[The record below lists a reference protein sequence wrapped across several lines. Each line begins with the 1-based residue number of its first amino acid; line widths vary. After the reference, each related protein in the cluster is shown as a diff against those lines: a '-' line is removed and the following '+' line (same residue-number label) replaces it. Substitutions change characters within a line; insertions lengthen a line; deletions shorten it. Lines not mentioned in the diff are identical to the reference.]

1 MEPISLHNRSYES
14 QSRSTMTLGVGVR
27 IIVFLIIG
35 VVTYF
40 AFTKGITL
48 FSWHPTLM
56 LIGVSNSSF
65 GYVLFHI
72 FQSSLSV
79 SLSCDSEKQLCQPRT
94 NQYIFSICLLCSC
107 ILDALVWMNT
117 WIRVICQC
125 FSQNLCAV
133 IEFREM
139 SGFFFDLCRPSF
151 LFSHVYVYIRMNVHC
166 ANEYGSYVCSC
177 TRYSCVRN
185 KFRSHV

>member
-1 MEPISLHNRSYES
+1 MEPISQHNRSYES

-94 NQYIFSICLLCSC
+94 NQYIFSICFVVFMHSRCSRM
-107 ILDALVWMNT
+107 DEYMNT
-117 WIRVICQC
+117 CYMSVFFSKSLRCDWIPRNV
-125 FSQNLCAV
+125 
-133 IEFREM
+133 R
-139 SGFFFDLCRPSF
+139 FFFRFMSTVIFVLACIYLHSNECSLCQWIWIICVF
-151 LFSHVYVYIRMNVHC
+151 VYALFM
-166 ANEYGSYVCSC
+166 C
-177 TRYSCVRN
+177 T
-185 KFRSHV
+185 